1 MKLQIYWWSDRR
13 TQTKMLPYDL
23 TSMPYCENSL
33 LIDKDSTSTQ
43 LSNNQKLQ
51 IVISLYRTIFE
62 LPVKF
67 SIRVKSQLTSNKS
80 STQERTQ
87 AYNFIDQG
95 CFHRVR
101 VAQSEILAFFFDLLS
116 LIEIESIA
124 RKMPK
129 FQTQTSKI
137 LSIIWMNAEWSLCF

>member
-1 MKLQIYWWSDRR
+1 
-13 TQTKMLPYDL
+13 
-23 TSMPYCENSL
+23 MPYCENSL

-43 LSNNQKLQ
+43 LSDNQKLQ
-51 IVISLYRTIFE
+51 IVISLYHTIFE

-67 SIRVKSQLTSNKS
+67 SILAKSQPTSNKS

-95 CFHRVR
+95 CSHRVR
-101 VAQSEILAFFFDLLS
+101 VAQSEILTFFIDLLS

-129 FQTQTSKI
+129 FQTQISRI
-137 LSIIWMNAEWSLCF
+137 LSII